1 MVTRF
6 FKDDTELET
15 YITSAH
21 YGVCSEVRYVVFS
34 ILAHKKGN
42 FIPGSLSP
50 LDFFFFVHVFRM
62 SLMFWS
68 LD

>member
-6 FKDDTELET
+6 YKDDTELET

-42 FIPGSLSP
+42 IIPGSLSP
-50 LDFFFFVHVFRM
+50 LDFFFCTCLPNVSYV
-62 SLMFWS
+62 WS